1 MASSVLKYLPVNIAN
16 IIANLKE
23 WQKREVIEIR
33 MRVNQPLQLISYE
46 GEIFPLDE
54 KNNPCIITPLDLERA
69 FMILV
74 KNSYYAIERQLAEGF
89 LTIPGGHRVGF
100 TGQAVLEG
108 GEIRTIK
115 NINSL
120 NYRISR
126 QLPGIAGGLIKKI
139 FDSEEGN
146 IYNSLIIGPPLSG
159 KTTLLRDMVRLI
171 SDGDERYGLKGK
183 KVALVDE
190 RSEIAGAYNGIPQ
203 NKIGKRTDLLDN
215 CPKARGMLLLI
226 RAMSPE
232 VLAVDEIGHREDVL
246 ALEEVINAGAKI
258 LCTIHGRD
266 YYSVLQRPSLQ
277 GLLAGKAFE
286 RYIILSNRAGIGTVE
301 MVLDASGKEVK

>member
-1 MASSVLKYLPVNIAN
+1 MAVSVLNYLPVNIAN
-16 IIANLKE
+16 IIRKEKE
-23 WQKREVIEIR
+23 WQRGEVVEIR
-33 MRVNQPLQLISYE
+33 MRIYRPLQLITVYDE
-46 GEIFPLDE
+46 VFPLDE
-54 KNNPCIITPLDLERA
+54 KNNPLIISPQDLERS

-74 KNSYYAIERQLAEGF
+74 KNSFYAIERQLAEGF

-100 TGQAVLEG
+100 TGQAVLER

-115 NINSL
+115 NINSM
-120 NYRISR
+120 NYRITH
-126 QLPGIAGGLIKKI
+126 QMLGIAEGLIKKI
-139 FDSEEGN
+139 INPRDGQ
-146 IYNSLIIGPPLSG
+146 IYNTMIIAPPLCG
-159 KTTLLRDMVRLI
+159 KTTLLRDLLRII
-171 SDGDERYGLKGK
+171 SDGDECYGLKGK

-246 ALEEVINAGAKI
+246 AIEEVINAGVKM
-258 LCTIHGRD
+258 LCTVHGRD
-266 YYSVLQRPSLQ
+266 FHSVLRRPSLQ
-277 GLLAGKAFE
+277 GLLASKAFE
-286 RYIILSNRAGIGTVE
+286 RYIILSARAGIGTIE
-301 MVLDASGKEVK
+301 KILDANGKEVF